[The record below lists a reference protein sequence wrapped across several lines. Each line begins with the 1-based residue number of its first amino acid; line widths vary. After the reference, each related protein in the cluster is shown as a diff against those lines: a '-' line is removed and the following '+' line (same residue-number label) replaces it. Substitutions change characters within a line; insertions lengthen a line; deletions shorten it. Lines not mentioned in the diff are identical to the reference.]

1 MKDQTGVALWAGRGR
16 PTFPRMFPGPASVPV
31 VMPNSAALWGA
42 WRWGESDW
50 GQPAG
55 ICHKVGQSQG
65 PSLSPCLPVP
75 PRFHPCW
82 PLTVCSSL
90 VLQHL
95 EA

>member
-1 MKDQTGVALWAGRGR
+1 MGWAWKAHV
-16 PTFPRMFPGPASVPV
+16 PTHVPWPGFSPV

-50 GQPAG
+50 A
-55 ICHKVGQSQG
+55 SQLG
-65 PSLSPCLPVP
+65 SATRWDNPRIQVCLRACLWLLVST
-75 PRFHPCW
+75 RCW